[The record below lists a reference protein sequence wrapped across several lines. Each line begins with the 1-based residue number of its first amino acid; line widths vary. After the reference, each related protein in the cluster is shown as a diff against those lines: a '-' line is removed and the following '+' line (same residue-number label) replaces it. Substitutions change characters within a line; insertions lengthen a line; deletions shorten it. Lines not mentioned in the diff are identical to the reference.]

1 MQEKCKFL
9 KQLFLK
15 VRLEFLSKIPFF
27 YSSFFWFC
35 FLFFVCL
42 FVCFS
47 FFLSFFFCFCLVF
60 YLFIFFVSFFPCN
73 QNLLEKYCFCLSFY
87 SSYKNKPPNPKVD
100 FGRFLFMYMKKMLYS
115 NTFKGYYYAA
125 I

>member
-42 FVCFS
+42 FVFLS
-47 FFLSFFFCFCLVF
+47 FFHFFFCFCLVF
-60 YLFIFFVSFFPCN
+60 YLFIYFVSFFPCK